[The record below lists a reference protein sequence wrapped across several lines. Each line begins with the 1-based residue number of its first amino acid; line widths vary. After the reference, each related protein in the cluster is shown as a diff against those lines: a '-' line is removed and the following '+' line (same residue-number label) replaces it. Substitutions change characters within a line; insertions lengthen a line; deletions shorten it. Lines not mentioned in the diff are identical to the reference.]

1 MNRLWKH
8 VTAEKTN
15 TDKDWDVTEEMLLGV
30 LEMYTQKDV
39 WTSVSDD
46 SVFKTCKA
54 KWEELQHVYRGI
66 GSMSTFNSWV
76 SLTGTALDKSSL
88 MLPQL
93 QKLNDA
99 RITLQNNDMKITD
112 LQFSFILIKAL
123 PESYS
128 AVASTILATGAP
140 KDLTPQTIQDR
151 ILNEEGWRSSAS
163 ASLNKLAPIKKKSD
177 KAQVKCYYCQK
188 LGHKSNEC
196 QKKKRDTEQ
205 KEKKE
210 KEKGSA
216 SQTPGKAVNAHIS

>member
-1 MNRLWKH
+1 MAPSISFPPAAQIEILNGSNWPIWSSRILVLLHMNGLRKH

-46 SVFKTCKA
+46 SVFKTCKT
-54 KWEELQHVYRGI
+54 KWEELQRVYGGV
-66 GSMSTFNSWV
+66 GSMSAFNTWV
-76 SLTGTALDKSSL
+76 SLMGTALDESGP

-99 RITLQNNDMKITD
+99 HITLQNNDMKITD

-140 KDLTPQTIQDR
+140 KDLTPQTIQDQ
-151 ILNEEGWRSSAS
+151 ILNEEGRQSGVS
-163 ASLNKLAPIKKKSD
+163 ASLNKVAFVKKKSN
-177 KAQVKCYYCQK
+177 KA
-188 LGHKSNEC
+188 
-196 QKKKRDTEQ
+196 
-205 KEKKE
+205 
-210 KEKGSA
+210 
-216 SQTPGKAVNAHIS
+216 